1 MDLHAFYNI
10 FINFRILL
18 VVKAYRKYGFVNLVT
33 KPGKG
38 CFWSS
43 PGTNDPWG

>member
-10 FINFRILL
+10 FFNFRILL
-18 VVKAYRKYGFVNLVT
+18 VVQAYRKYGFVTQFT

-38 CFWSS
+38 CFWHS
-43 PGTNDPWG
+43 PDTNDPFG